1 MKKWLVVGLVG
12 GMAFVTDLIRI
23 AMAIV
28 APTLMELYDISP
40 QTMGLILSGWNWA
53 YTGSLLFIGPIID
66 RFGPWLVVGMGAGFW
81 GMATLALPL
90 VSTAPMFFCH
100 ARPVRTGAQHA
111 DPRTGS
117 LCLPLGGC

>member
-40 QTMGLILSGWNWA
+40 QTMGFILSGWNWA
-53 YTGSLLFIGPIID
+53 YTGSLLFIGPIVD
-66 RFGPWLVVGMGAGFW
+66 RFGPWLVVGIGAGVW
-81 GMATLALPL
+81 GMGTMASASCFHRPHVL
-90 VSTAPMFFCH
+90 CH
-100 ARPVRTGAQHA
+100 ACICLDWATACVFPHRQPVSPVG
-111 DPRTGS
+111 
-117 LCLPLGGC
+117 